1 MSSKLN
7 WLVLVVATLFLGG
20 CVARA
25 VLRSISKTNLN
36 QEASVEGGFMAAGD
50 FSAGGETTEF
60 SKLSTEWIS
69 RGLENG
75 IKVNKFLDCIL
86 VDLDTRSELVPE
98 NRTVA

>member
-36 QEASVEGGFMAAGD
+36 QEASVEGGFMAAD
-50 FSAGGETTEF
+50 DYQPPAKQPNSA
-60 SKLSTEWIS
+60 SY
-69 RGLENG
+69 RRNG
-75 IKVNKFLDCIL
+75 
-86 VDLDTRSELVPE
+86 
-98 NRTVA
+98 